1 MIVQVTLALQ
11 SMIKLLGRM
20 FGAKFWDNA
29 VLKVLMRI
37 MVMKMTVLI
46 MMIDDMT
53 MTIVAKLEKI
63 LSMIKSSEVLNG
75 VIDTID

>member
-1 MIVQVTLALQ
+1 
-11 SMIKLLGRM
+11 MIKLLGRM

-63 LSMIKSSEVLNG
+63 LSMIKSSEVLFQLNG

>member
-1 MIVQVTLALQ
+1 
-11 SMIKLLGRM
+11 MIKLLGRM

>member
-1 MIVQVTLALQ
+1 
-11 SMIKLLGRM
+11 
-20 FGAKFWDNA
+20 
-29 VLKVLMRI
+29 
-37 MVMKMTVLI
+37 MKMTVLI

-63 LSMIKSSEVLNG
+63 LSMIKSSEVLFQLNG